1 MRSKRLSSRGAGVG
15 VGSGG
20 SGSTSSSFAA
30 TTTTTCHPISE
41 LDESVAIDAKE
52 LRELMDDSA
61 TGLETAVEGEEE
73 EEDEGDEDR
82 DQYVADLCSR
92 FEGAA
97 MTTAKRKFSDAVA
110 EEEENE
116 ANGSLGGGRS
126 TLSSGGDSTC
136 SATAGLPEGTDPC
149 KCWCTAEIMC
159 SSVGVGHLLRAS
171 RVPDAQLFER
181 FCRARTAYRVLSISY
196 HNSLLYDRYLS
207 CSNTTLFYLHILL
220 LYCCSIT
227 ISCCA
232 HGLRYNCKYCP
243 TVVPCCAAATTDYE
257 WCRLCMQWSH
267 GIGIARRCW
276 HGLNKLQA
284 SYGAT

>member
-1 MRSKRLSSRGAGVG
+1 MRSKRLSSRGTEVG
-15 VGSGG
+15 IGSGG

-61 TGLETAVEGEEE
+61 TGLETALEGEEE

-116 ANGSLGGGRS
+116 ANGSLGDGGS
-126 TLSSGGDSTC
+126 TRSSGGASAC
-136 SATAGLPEGTDPC
+136 SATAGLPGGADLC
-149 KCWCTAEIMC
+149 KCWCTAEIIF
-159 SSVGVGHLLRAS
+159 SSVDVCRLLRAS
-171 RVPDAQLFER
+171 RVPDAQFFEIC
-181 FCRARTAYRVLSISY
+181 CRARTAYRVLS
-196 HNSLLYDRYLS
+196 HDGLL
-207 CSNTTLFYLHILL
+207 
-220 LYCCSIT
+220 
-227 ISCCA
+227 
-232 HGLRYNCKYCP
+232 
-243 TVVPCCAAATTDYE
+243 
-257 WCRLCMQWSH
+257 
-267 GIGIARRCW
+267 
-276 HGLNKLQA
+276 
-284 SYGAT
+284 